1 MYPDLGFFIKQ
12 TLGVDI
18 PALSIV
24 KMFGL
29 WMAIAFVLGGYV
41 LSLELQRKERDGV
54 ITGIPK
60 TVRVG
65 EPASMLELAFNFLY
79 GFLFGA
85 KLGYIIFSFAAFSV
99 DPAVGLLSLKGNIF
113 TGLLMGGF
121 FAWLKYY
128 EKKREQLDVPKDKTY
143 MVLPSMRT
151 GDLVIA
157 AAISGLIGAKLFAV
171 MEYWD
176 KVLVDPI
183 GTLLSGSGLA
193 FFGGL
198 ILAAI
203 TVALFGRYLRIPVGH
218 LADAAGLAVITG
230 YGVGRIGCQL
240 SGDGDWGIVS
250 AAMPSWWF
258 LPKWLWSFDYPHNV
272 VNDGVPMP
280 DCVGE
285 YCTHLAQG
293 VYPTP
298 FYETVLCAA
307 IFAFLW
313 SLRKRTKIPGILFCI
328 FLFCNG
334 IERFL
339 IETIRVNDHYNIVG
353 LSLSQAQ
360 IIAIGLMLTGVGLG
374 VVLWRSAKSD
384 LASA

>member
-12 TLGVDI
+12 TIGIDI

-41 LSLELQRKERDGV
+41 LSLELQRKEREGILTGV
-54 ITGIPK
+54 PK

-65 EPASMLELAFNFLY
+65 EAASPLELCFNFLY
-79 GFLFGA
+79 GFVFGA
-85 KLGYIIFSFAAFSV
+85 KLGYILFRFAEFSI
-99 DPAVGLLSLKGNIF
+99 DPAAGLLSLKGNIF
-113 TGLLMGGF
+113 TGLLMGCA
-121 FAWLKYY
+121 FAYLKYY
-128 EKKREQLDVPKDKTY
+128 EKKREQMEVPQDKVYTI
-143 MVLPSMRT
+143 LPSMRT

-157 AAISGLIGAKLFAV
+157 AAVSGLIGAKLFAV

-176 KVLVDPI
+176 KVLVDPV

-203 TVALFGRYLRIPVGH
+203 TVALFGRYLRIPVAH

-240 SGDGDWGIVS
+240 SGDGDWGIVAS
-250 AAMPSWWF
+250 AVPSWWF
-258 LPKWLWSFDYPHNV
+258 LPKWLWSFDYPNNV
-272 VNDGVPMP
+272 VGDGVLLPN
-280 DCVGE
+280 CVGE
-285 YCTHLAQG
+285 YCNHLAQG

-298 FYETVLCAA
+298 FYETVLCGL
-307 IFAFLW
+307 IFALLW
-313 SLRKRTKIPGILFCI
+313 SLRKRIAVPGMLFCV

-334 IERFL
+334 VERFL
-339 IETIRVNDHYNIVG
+339 IETIRVNDHYNIMG
-353 LSLSQAQ
+353 MSLSQAQ
-360 IIAIGLMLTGVGLG
+360 IIAIGLMLLG
-374 VVLWRSAKSD
+374 MIMGAWLWRGAQNSVA
-384 LASA
+384 A